1 MSARTRLYTAAALLL
16 LMAVTRVGHFGS
28 DVSLPDASLA
38 VFLLG
43 GLWLGTWVWF
53 AAGIAL
59 AVVIDVS
66 LAKTAAEAAWC
77 LTPAYWG
84 LLPTYATLWLAGRWL
99 ARQPARPLTH
109 AAAILGVVAL
119 TAVSLAFLISNLTF
133 WAFSGMFG
141 DMTATAY
148 LASVAR
154 YYPSYLAGAGL
165 YLALIGLVRAALT
178 HRRSAATV

>member
-1 MSARTRLYTAAALLL
+1 
-16 LMAVTRVGHFGS
+16 
-28 DVSLPDASLA
+28 
-38 VFLLG
+38 
-43 GLWLGTWVWF
+43 
-53 AAGIAL
+53 
-59 AVVIDVS
+59 
-66 LAKTAAEAAWC
+66 
-77 LTPAYWG
+77 
-84 LLPTYATLWLAGRWL
+84 
-99 ARQPARPLTH
+99 
-109 AAAILGVVAL
+109 VVAL